1 MYICINISEQVYN
14 ELNNF
19 KIDNKYKSLHYALH
33 ELKQQGVP
41 KTKEDTKGLANIAWK
56 TVGIPIALRDDLLVL
71 KRKGKFKSLNNL
83 IHNLL
88 KGAKKHEK
96 RS

>member
-1 MYICINISEQVYN
+1 MYPCINISEQVYN
-14 ELNNF
+14 ELKDF
-19 KIDNKYKSLHYALH
+19 KIDRKYKSLHYALH
-33 ELKQQGVP
+33 ELTKLGVP
-41 KTKEDTKGLANIAWK
+41 STHENTKGLENIKWK
-56 TVGIPIALRDDLLVL
+56 TIGVPIALRDDLMAL
-71 KRKGKFKSLNNL
+71 KDKAQFKSLNNL

>member
-1 MYICINISEQVYN
+1 MASCINVSEQVYN

-33 ELKQQGVP
+33 ELKNQGVP
-41 KTKEDTKGLANIAWK
+41 KTKEDTKGLENIKWK
-56 TVGIPIALRDDLLVL
+56 TIGVSIALKDDLLAL
-71 KRKGKFKSLNNL
+71 KDKAKFKSLNNL
-83 IHNLL
+83 IHNLI
-88 KGAKKHEK
+88 KGTKKHEK